1 VTAFRV
7 ELKQWEEART
17 VAGPIRYT
25 IFLEEKD
32 APPGIEPDELD
43 AQCIHAIVYDE
54 SGKAVG
60 TGRLLPDGQ
69 LGRMAVLKDWRRRGA
84 GAALVEA
91 LIAEAHRRGQTE
103 VTVMAAL
110 QSAEFYR
117 SLGFAAE
124 GKVEKS
130 GGVLQQK
137 MRKAL
142 T

>member
-7 ELKQWEEART
+7 ELKEWEEART

-43 AQCIHAIVYDE
+43 PQCIHGIAYDE

-91 LIAEAHRRGQTE
+91 LIEEARRRGQKE
-103 VTVMAAL
+103 ITVLAAL

-117 SLGFAAE
+117 SLGFVAE
-124 GKVEKS
+124 GKVVKE
-130 GGVLQQK
+130 GTVLQQK

-142 T
+142 G